1 MNTEIIKVSRSVK
14 YLNPWEI
21 EEKLKCNK
29 ESEKKKERSFLFFC
43 LLYLRKKNEE
53 IKVGTRSLH
62 TLDAPTWLR
71 AMPTKP
77 TPEPT

>member
-29 ESEKKKERSFLFFC
+29 ESEKKKKGKIILVLLLTLFKE
-43 LLYLRKKNEE
+43 KK
-53 IKVGTRSLH
+53 
-62 TLDAPTWLR
+62 
-71 AMPTKP
+71 
-77 TPEPT
+77 